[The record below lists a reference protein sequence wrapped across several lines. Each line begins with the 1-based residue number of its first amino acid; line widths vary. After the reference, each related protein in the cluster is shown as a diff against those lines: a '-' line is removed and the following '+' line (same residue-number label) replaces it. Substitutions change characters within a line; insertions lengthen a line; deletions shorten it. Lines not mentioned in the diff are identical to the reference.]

1 MDTHILV
8 VDNEADIA
16 ALVADSL
23 AREGHRVSTATSGS
37 EALATAISETPDLV
51 IVDSRLPDLTSVEF
65 VKQLRK
71 RNETRDVRVILL
83 TAGDN
88 EPDQVDRL
96 SLGADDYIS
105 KPFSPQELVLR
116 VGSVL
121 RRRP

>member
-1 MDTHILV
+1 MGTRILV

-37 EALATAISETPDLV
+37 EALATAISETPDL
-51 IVDSRLPDLTSVEF
+51 IIADSRLPDLTGVEL

-83 TAGDN
+83 TAGD
-88 EPDQVDRL
+88 ETDRADRL

>member
-1 MDTHILV
+1 MDTRILV

-16 ALVADSL
+16 ALVADRL

-37 EALATAISETPDLV
+37 EALATAISETPDLI
-51 IVDSRLPDLTSVEF
+51 IVDSRLPDLTGVEL
-65 VKQLRK
+65 VTQLRE

-83 TAGDN
+83 TAGD
-88 EPDQVDRL
+88 ETDRVDRL

>member
-1 MDTHILV
+1 MDTRILV

-88 EPDQVDRL
+88 EPDRVDRL

-116 VGSVL
+116 VSSVL